1 MNDRQTQ
8 SKSAETEI
16 SSPPGISSVTILPT
30 PQPDVPSS
38 SAEGKTQPIGEVAS
52 PPTYKFAHES
62 HEYMREYIR
71 NADQKAIFY
80 FSICSTLLGFE
91 HIQSW
96 AARWTKWPATWSM
109 VDFISFVAMV
119 GLALAAVCFLFAVVP
134 RLGGSPRGFI
144 FFKSVA
150 NYSNADQYI
159 SDIVKRQESDLAA
172 EKLRHCY
179 ELAKIAT
186 SKYAAI
192 GVGLRIASVAILCS
206 LFLLVSISPTQSGS
220 RQSATGQTAVQ
231 P

>member
-1 MNDRQTQ
+1 MSDQQTQ

-16 SSPPGISSVTILPT
+16 SSPPGISSMTILPASH
-30 PQPDVPSS
+30 PDVPPS
-38 SAEGKTQPIGEVAS
+38 SAEGKTEPVGGAAS

-80 FSICSTLLGFE
+80 FSICSTFLGFE
-91 HIQSW
+91 HLQSW
-96 AARWTKWPATWSM
+96 AARWTKWPTTWSM
-109 VDFISFVAMV
+109 VDFASFVSMV
-119 GLALAAVCFLFAVVP
+119 GLALAAVSFLFSVMP

-192 GVGLRIASVAILCS
+192 GFGLRIAAVAIFCS
-206 LFLLVSISPTQSGS
+206 LILFVSVNPTPSGS
-220 RQSATGQTAVQ
+220 RQAPTGQTAAQ
-231 P
+231 R